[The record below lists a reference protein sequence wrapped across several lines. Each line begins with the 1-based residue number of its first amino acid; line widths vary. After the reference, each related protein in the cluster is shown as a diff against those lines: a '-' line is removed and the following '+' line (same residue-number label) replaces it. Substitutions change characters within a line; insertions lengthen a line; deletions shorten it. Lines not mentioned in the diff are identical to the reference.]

1 MKIKVIRTVEDL
13 IKIKDF
19 WEKIEKTNLEVP
31 YINYEFVK
39 NWIEKVFEKKDELF
53 IITIINNE
61 KVVAIAPLFIE
72 KRKIKFIEIKELK
85 FIGNGD
91 YKNFLID
98 RNNISNEKAFK
109 YIMDYIYENINLF
122 DRVILEKINGKSEFS
137 NYILKDDKYNNLFK
151 YYNEVPILYLKDI
164 RLGLKKLMKPSKLNK
179 YKNKLSNEYNYIF
192 EVKKC
197 IDIELFLEI
206 IQIHKAQ
213 QDYLNEVNNYNKRR
227 SIFYL
232 NKLDDFYSH
241 YIVNNNNIVL
251 FTLRSRDREII
262 NYRICYLFDNIL
274 YSWNTGYNIKFKEYR
289 VNNILFSEIFQY
301 LLNETEIELFDFG
314 AGRYPWKFTWT
325 KDFNIVY
332 NFEDWNIKNFKNKIL
347 RKIMNIKKNI

>member
-164 RLGLKKLMKPSKLNK
+164 RLGLKKLMKHSKLNK
-179 YKNKLSNEYNYIF
+179 
-192 EVKKC
+192 
-197 IDIELFLEI
+197 
-206 IQIHKAQ
+206 
-213 QDYLNEVNNYNKRR
+213 
-227 SIFYL
+227 
-232 NKLDDFYSH
+232 
-241 YIVNNNNIVL
+241 
-251 FTLRSRDREII
+251 
-262 NYRICYLFDNIL
+262 
-274 YSWNTGYNIKFKEYR
+274 
-289 VNNILFSEIFQY
+289 
-301 LLNETEIELFDFG
+301 
-314 AGRYPWKFTWT
+314 
-325 KDFNIVY
+325 
-332 NFEDWNIKNFKNKIL
+332 
-347 RKIMNIKKNI
+347 